1 MIKEIVAPHLKNP
14 ICIASWPGMGE
25 VSYKASIFLKEAL
38 DFKKFAQIDSS
49 DYFTPAGVIVKDGL
63 AEIPKIDAGSFYYAK
78 VRGVPD
84 IILFLADAQPSL
96 EKGFQF
102 SVEIINYLKKFK
114 PKVLISFAAMP
125 TPMEHSQAP
134 GVWAAASTDKV
145 LSSFIKEQSVKKLQE
160 GHISGLNGLILGIA
174 KQAKIDSLCLLGE
187 IPLYAIQIE
196 NPKASKAVL
205 EIVDSTL
212 GLRLN
217 FTPLD
222 ERIQVV
228 SQEID
233 KLINYIKT
241 SAEGG
246 SPVAPAQQSGEHT
259 PLNEDDVEKIKKDLA
274 AYSKLPESARERI
287 DTLFKTAEVDISKAS
302 ELKKE
307 LDQWNVYKEYEDRFL
322 DLFKKNRRD
331 H

>member
-1 MIKEIVAPHLKNP
+1 MIKEIVTPHLKNP
-14 ICIASWPGMGE
+14 ICITSWPGMGE
-25 VSYKASIFLKEAL
+25 VSYKACIFLKEAL

-49 DYFTPAGVIVKDGL
+49 EYFTPAGVVVKEGVAD
-63 AEIPKIDAGSFYYAK
+63 IPKIDAGSFYYSK
-78 VRGVPD
+78 IRGMPD
-84 IILFLADAQPSL
+84 IVLFLADAQPAL
-96 EKGFQF
+96 EKGYQF
-102 SVEIINYLKKFK
+102 SLEVINYMKKFK
-114 PKVLISFAAMP
+114 PKMLVSFAAMP
-125 TPMEHSQAP
+125 TPMDHSQSP
-134 GVWAAASTDKV
+134 GVWAAASSDKV
-145 LSSFIKEQSVKKLQE
+145 LRPFLDKYSLKKLQE

-205 EIVDSTL
+205 EVIDKAI
-212 GLRLN
+212 GLKLN
-217 FTPLD
+217 FAPLD
-222 ERIQVV
+222 DRIQIVT
-228 SQEID
+228 QEID
-233 KLINYIKT
+233 KLISYIKS

-246 SPVAPAQQSGEHT
+246 APAQPVSSEHS

-274 AYSKLPESARERI
+274 AYTKLPESARERI
-287 DTLFKTAEVDISKAS
+287 DSLFKLAEQDISQAS
-302 ELKKE
+302 ELKKQ